1 VTTAEDLDVL
11 SQQQAIMTAALK
23 DMLEGHWSGEP
34 PSLEARIL
42 ALNPTLAP
50 LESVNYLL
58 TSEAGPAG
66 GPEWWDNFDPDTVM
80 PHQSTSWTC
89 SACATSWV
97 LRATQLDPACDEWCA
112 VDKIGRPDQINPTWG
127 LTNIDGPGQA
137 LIVVFETYGVEAE
150 QAWLSYDQVYALA
163 SETVSLMGGS
173 VWNHWVSVRG
183 RLGADLWIANSGPG
197 YAGVWDVLSRADFN
211 RLGPF
216 SVVSLVR

>member
-1 VTTAEDLDVL
+1 VTVADDLSLL
-11 SQQQAIMTAALK
+11 SQQQSIMTAALAA
-23 DMLEGHWSGEP
+23 MAQGRWTGGP
-34 PSLEARIL
+34 PSVEAHIL
-42 ALNPTLAP
+42 ALNPALAP

-66 GPEWWDNFDPDTVM
+66 GPEWWDAFDPNTVM

-89 SACATSWV
+89 SACSLSWC
-97 LRATQLDPACDEWCA
+97 LRATQIDPACDEWCA

-137 LIVVFETYGVEAE
+137 LIVVFESYGVEAE
-150 QAWLSYDQVYALA
+150 QMWLSYDQVYALA
-163 SETVSLMGGS
+163 SETVSLMSGS
-173 VWNHWVSVRG
+173 VWNHWCAIRG

>member
-1 VTTAEDLDVL
+1 MTVADDLSVL
-11 SQQQAIMTAALK
+11 SQQQAIFTQSLK

-66 GPEWWDNFDPDTVM
+66 GPEWWDNFDP
-80 PHQSTSWTC
+80 STHMSSQTASWTC
-89 SACATSWV
+89 SACALSWV
-97 LRATQLDPACDEWCA
+97 LRATGLDHTCGEWCC
-112 VDKIGRPDQINPTWG
+112 VDKIGRPEQINPTWG
-127 LTNIDGPGQA
+127 LTNINGPGQA
-137 LIVVFETYGVEAE
+137 LIDVLDSYGVAAE
-150 QAWLSYDQVYALA
+150 QAWLSFNEMFALA
-163 SETVSLMGGS
+163 SETVSLMSGS
-173 VWNHWVSVRG
+173 VYNHWVSIRG
-183 RLGADLWIANSGPG
+183 RVGADLWIANSGPG
-197 YAGVWDVLSRADFN
+197 WMGINDVLTRADYQ